1 MENNAI
7 HPGRYRHYKGKTY
20 QVLAIAAHSETLEPM
35 VVYQALY
42 GDHKIWVRPAS
53 MWNEL
58 VSCNGVTTPRFAP
71 IQEPDDSVDAAE
83 DKSLPPI
90 RMDVYRQ
97 LIFDA
102 AMDLAYGVEPQDIII
117 QKLISLADRPIV
129 NSEKQVF

>member
-1 MENNAI
+1 MGNNTI

-20 QVLAIAAHSETLEPM
+20 QVLAIATHSETLEPM

-58 VSCNGVTTPRFAP
+58 VTHNGVTMPRFAP
-71 IQEPDDSVDAAE
+71 IQEPEGPVDTGE

-97 LIFDA
+97 LVFDA
-102 AMDLAYGVEPQDIII
+102 AMDLAYGVEPQETII
-117 QKLISLADRPIV
+117 QRLVALADR
-129 NSEKQVF
+129 QVANEEN